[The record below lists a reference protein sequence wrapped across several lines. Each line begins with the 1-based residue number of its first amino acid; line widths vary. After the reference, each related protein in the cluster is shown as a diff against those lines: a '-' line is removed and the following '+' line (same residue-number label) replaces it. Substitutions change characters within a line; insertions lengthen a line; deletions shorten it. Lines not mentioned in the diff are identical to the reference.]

1 MWSLAWENF
10 AISASM
16 TSMISC
22 GCPERTGHREFEKAE
37 AILEEQ
43 RKEFDSWY
51 ECRDMVPRIQKLK
64 RKRRRI
70 CWRVL

>member
-1 MWSLAWENF
+1 
-10 AISASM
+10 M
-16 TSMISC
+16 TSMISMWMP
-22 GCPERTGHREFEKAE
+22 GTNRSFENLKKAE